1 MLEAK
6 FEPKQKIESKKQS
19 TLIVKEFYNPF
30 RYIWKKLQV
39 LEEQKETFFKNLEPE
54 YVLKSISSDF
64 NKYVD
69 EIAMTF

>member
-30 RYIWKKLQV
+30 RYIWKKLEV
-39 LEEQKETFFKNLEPE
+39 LEEQ
-54 YVLKSISSDF
+54 
-64 NKYVD
+64 
-69 EIAMTF
+69 